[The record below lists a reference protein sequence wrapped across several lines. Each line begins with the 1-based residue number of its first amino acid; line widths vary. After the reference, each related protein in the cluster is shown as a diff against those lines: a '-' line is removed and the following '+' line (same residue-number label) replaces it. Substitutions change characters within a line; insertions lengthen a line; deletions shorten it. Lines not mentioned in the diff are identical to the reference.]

1 MLWMVSATGAD
12 LAAPELQRRASAA
25 GFSAAGFTKDSTEP
39 EAAQLRR
46 RPPAPEPEPAS
57 AGRMQSAGGAG
68 GAGGAG
74 SNGGCEVRGPT
85 SSMSGYAQPEP
96 EPEPEPESE
105 YATSEHASPDMIRS
119 ASELKEFEKAAEQ
132 VSYVFRTLR

>member
-1 MLWMVSATGAD
+1 MDRPECLDDIKIPNPAFPYGKVNWEHDD
-12 LAAPELQRRASAA
+12 LACRDWAL
-25 GFSAAGFTKDSTEP
+25 
-39 EAAQLRR
+39 
-46 RPPAPEPEPAS
+46 
-57 AGRMQSAGGAG
+57 GRDMAKWEEKY
-68 GAGGAG
+68 
-74 SNGGCEVRGPT
+74 NP
-85 SSMSGYAQPEP
+85 QPEP